1 MLLLQA
7 KQGVH
12 KLAMKVF
19 DAQNNVAIESFVTEL
34 QAYNTL
40 QELQGS
46 VIPVLHSFAR
56 MRHTGCPAIVTRWA
70 GRTVTGADFLSNDL
84 LAAAEQGLQAM
95 HSRRVSHGDVR
106 LSNMLLDKDRLVFC
120 DCGQSAID
128 ASPHDCQ
135 QDFAMLAEV
144 KQ

>member
-19 DAQNNVAIESFVTEL
+19 DAHNNVAIESFVSEL
-34 QAYNTL
+34 RAYHAL

-46 VIPVLHSFAR
+46 VIPVLHSFGW
-56 MRHTGCPAIVTRWA
+56 MHPTGCPAITAHWA
-70 GRTVTGADFLSNDL
+70 GSIVTSADSLSNDL

-95 HSRRVSHGDVR
+95 HSRRVSHGVVR
-106 LSNMLLDKDRLVFC
+106 LCNMLLVKDRLVFC
-120 DCGQSAID
+120 DFGQSAID

-144 KQ
+144 EQ

>member
-12 KLAMKVF
+12 KLAMKVVG
-19 DAQNNVAIESFVTEL
+19 AHNNVAIESFVNEL
-34 QAYNTL
+34 QAYNAL

-46 VIPVLHSFAR
+46 VIPVLHSFGR
-56 MRHTGCPAIVTRWA
+56 MHHTGCPAIVTHWA
-70 GRTVTGADFLSNDL
+70 GSTVTGADSLSNDL

-120 DCGQSAID
+120 DFGQSAID

-144 KQ
+144 EQ